1 MVAPWQSLLLKN
13 FKLLDLII
21 AIIVL
26 DKPRIKTLQN
36 LSKLTN
42 Y

>member
-1 MVAPWQSLLLKN
+1 MLDPWQSLLLKN

-21 AIIVL
+21 AIIIL
-26 DKPRIKTLQN
+26 NKPWIKLYKTCQ
-36 LSKLTN
+36 